1 MLDKIVNG
9 LEAFLFRQRLVVIFS
24 FLLVTVFLAL
34 QASNLKMDAAFVKN
48 IPLNHEY
55 MKTYLKHQKQF
66 GGANSIM
73 VAVEDTSGDI
83 FNANFSIR

>member
-1 MLDKIVNG
+1 MLDKFVNG
-9 LEAFLFRQRLVVIFS
+9 IETYLFRHRAFVIFLFIITTL
-24 FLLVTVFLAL
+24 FLGI

-48 IPLNHEY
+48 IPLNHSY

-73 VAVEDTSGDI
+73 VAVEDTS
-83 FNANFSIR
+83 